1 MYFVGIDISKFK
13 HDCFIT
19 TESGEFIIN
28 SFSIK
33 NNNDGF
39 QELLSVLKS
48 LDSTQEIRIG
58 FEATAHYALNLKLF
72 LEKSHYSFMEFNPVL
87 LAKFNKSQTLRRT
100 KTDAIDCTSI
110 ARWLMTVEYKPCS
123 FGFYH
128 TYSLKS
134 LTRLRDTLVKQRSF
148 YIVKITNVLDHIFPE
163 FKPFFK
169 NRFSKTALY
178 LLENYGT
185 AEKMARMNSA
195 SYENLRKISRGKFS
209 MLKFLKLKDLASN
222 TVGES
227 NEIFVSQLNSL
238 LNLYKQSC
246 IEVDSLE
253 QQIIAL
259 IEEISPHT
267 LSIPGIGPLSA
278 AVIYAEYGDLSKF
291 NSPSQM
297 LSFAGLEPGYYQSG
311 TSEHGGHMVK
321 RGSSHLRFTLMNLC
335 IPLIQ
340 YNMVFAEYYAK
351 KRNEGK
357 THRVACSHVIKKLI
371 RVIYTL
377 EKNDMDFDP
386 LKLH

>member
-1 MYFVGIDISKFK
+1 M
-13 HDCFIT
+13 
-19 TESGEFIIN
+19 
-28 SFSIK
+28 
-33 NNNDGF
+33 
-39 QELLSVLKS
+39 
-48 LDSTQEIRIG
+48 
-58 FEATAHYALNLKLF
+58 TA
-72 LEKSHYSFMEFNPVL
+72 
-87 LAKFNKSQTLRRT
+87 
-100 KTDAIDCTSI
+100 
-110 ARWLMTVEYKPCS
+110 EYKPS
-123 FGFYH
+123 SVGFYH

-169 NRFSKTALY
+169 NRFSKTALF

-195 SYENLRKISRGKFS
+195 SYENIRKISRGKFS
-209 MLKFLKLKDLASN
+209 MQKFIKLKNLAAN

-238 LNLYKQSC
+238 MHLYKQSC
-246 IEVDSLE
+246 VEVDSLE
-253 QQIIAL
+253 QQIISL
-259 IEEISPHT
+259 IEEINPHP

-297 LSFAGLEPGYYQSG
+297 LSFAGLEPSYYQSG
-311 TSEHGGHMVK
+311 ISEHGGHMVK
-321 RGSSHLRFTLMNLC
+321 HGSSHLRFTLMNLC

-351 KRNEGK
+351 KRTEGK
-357 THRVACSHVIKKLI
+357 THRVACSHVIKKLVRI
-371 RVIYTL
+371 IFTL
-377 EKNDMDFDP
+377 EKNDMDFDSS
-386 LKLH
+386 KLR

>member
-1 MYFVGIDISKFK
+1 MYFVGIDISKYK

-19 TESGEFIIN
+19 TESGEFVIN
-28 SFSIK
+28 SFTIK
-33 NNNDGF
+33 NDNDGF
-39 QELLSVLKS
+39 MELLSVLKS
-48 LDSTQEIRIG
+48 LDAPEEIRIG

-72 LEKSHYSFMEFNPVL
+72 LEKNHYSFMEFNPVL

-100 KTDAIDCTSI
+100 KTDAIDCSSI
-110 ARWLMTVEYKPCS
+110 ARWLMTVEYKPYPV
-123 FGFYH
+123 GFYH

-134 LTRLRDTLVKQRSF
+134 LTRLRDSLVKQRSF
-148 YIVKITNVLDHIFPE
+148 YIVKITNLLDHTFPE
-163 FKPFFK
+163 FKPFFN

-178 LLENYGT
+178 LLDNYGT
-185 AEKMARMNSA
+185 AEKMAHMNSA
-195 SYENLRKISRGKFS
+195 SYENLRKISHGKFS
-209 MLKFLKLKDLASN
+209 MQKFLRLKELATN

-227 NEIFVSQLNSL
+227 NEIFVTQLNSL
-238 LNLYKQSC
+238 MNLYKQSC
-246 IEVDSLE
+246 MEVDSLE
-253 QQIIAL
+253 QQITSL
-259 IEEISPHT
+259 IKDIKPHS
-267 LSIPGIGPLSA
+267 LSIPGVGPLSA

-377 EKNDMDFDP
+377 EKNDIDFDP
-386 LKLH
+386 LKLR